1 MKKHLLKLGLLTIL
15 TVSLLGCNSGD
26 NYKSNSGDYAPATNI
41 SGDPAVKKSTT
52 GICHEEGSTYY
63 DRTKNFQ
70 PYNSIEDCLN
80 SGGRLP
86 KR

>member
-26 NYKSNSGDYAPATNI
+26 SYKSNSGNDVPTTNT
-41 SGDPAVKKSTT
+41 SGDPVVKKSTT

-63 DRTKNFQ
+63 DRTKIFQ
-70 PYNSIEDCLN
+70 PYNSIGDCLN